1 MNKKEIAGIRKE
13 FKADSIMMKVK
24 EIYSVYFKKDGQ
36 TVIHNELQ
44 YFESFDT
51 EKKELYLNNFK
62 KVLSGSIDTK
72 LFELDFKDMESE
84 DNTQRLLYTGLNA
97 SDKES
102 LREQLDK
109 IMEKL
114 SANYKYDND
123 AMITFIR
130 AEYFKG
136 NKKRNAEAD
145 EAIDDSVQAFEFI
158 LCSVNKIEAP
168 KKSLKFDY
176 ESREFVPNS
185 TVEALINLNSPLE
198 GFMFPA
204 FENGFS
210 NVNKLVYYS
219 SKSKEINS
227 LFIEEVLN
235 CSTKLTAEDE
245 KECFHAIL
253 NNVVGDKI
261 KPEVMQEIYTKI
273 NDKANEEEENQSI
286 SVKDVKVIL
295 ESSGISGVEEL
306 DKAFEEVCGTNYD
319 FNVNNIVPNFNNK
332 SIKISNE
339 TADITIT
346 PKDLNMIKQVK
357 DKDGRKCLLIELNE
371 DIVIN
376 GFKLETEE
384 L

>member
-36 TVIHNELQ
+36 NVIHDELQ

-123 AMITFIR
+123 AMITFVR

-136 NKKRNAEAD
+136 NKKRSTEAD
-145 EAIDDSVQAFEFI
+145 EAIDDSVQAFQFI

-176 ESREFVPNS
+176 ENREFVPNS

-376 GFKLETEE
+376 GFKLETED

>member
-1 MNKKEIAGIRKE
+1 MNKKEIAGLRKE
-13 FKADSIMMKVK
+13 FKADSIMLRIK
-24 EIYSVYFKKDGQ
+24 EIYSLYFKKDGQ
-36 TVIHNELQ
+36 TVINNELQ

-72 LFELDFKDMESE
+72 LFELDFKNEE
-84 DNTQRLLYTGLNA
+84 IEEHTQKLLFTGLNA
-97 SDKES
+97 SDREG

-109 IMEKL
+109 VMEKV

-136 NKKRNAEAD
+136 NKKRSAEAD
-145 EAIDDSVQAFEFI
+145 EAVDDSVEAFEFI

-168 KKSLKFDY
+168 KKALKFDY
-176 ESREFVPNS
+176 ESGEFIPNS
-185 TVEALINLNSPLE
+185 TIEAIVNISSPLE

-210 NVNKLVYYS
+210 NVNKIVYYS

-261 KPEVMQEIYTKI
+261 KPEVMQEIYAKI
-273 NDKANEEEENQSI
+273 NDKANEEEEDQVI
-286 SVKDVKVIL
+286 SAKDVKGIL

-306 DKAFEEVCGTNYD
+306 EKAFEEVCGTNYD
-319 FNVNNIVPNFNNK
+319 FKVNNIVPNFNNK

-376 GFKLETEE
+376 GFTLETEE
-384 L
+384 I